1 MKESKKLKWVVCGAG
16 GIAGRKIVKDGL
28 IAAGNCE
35 LMAVQSYPPVSAQE
49 EGKRYKVPSFT
60 RVEQMLDKVDCD
72 AVYIATPQFLHL
84 AQVKLAAQHGKHV
97 FCEKPLATD
106 VRDAEEIVRICKK
119 AGVKL
124 GTDFN
129 YRFHPLHQ
137 KMRAMVKKG
146 VIGEVVS
153 GRCQFGQDF
162 PPAQGAFRQNAKQSG
177 GGAFADTGNHAA
189 DLLEYI
195 MGRHTRSVLGIKR
208 NTVYS
213 YESEDSCA
221 ALLDF
226 QEGGFGIVDAYFCSP
241 LRTLRN
247 DVEINGTKGTLHTG
261 NTLQMKTTGKLVV
274 RTEKG
279 VKFLKCPNQDMY
291 AIIFEKFTD
300 AVLHGQKL
308 PVTGED
314 GLHSQKIIAAVYRS
328 SDTGRKIAIEA

>member
-1 MKESKKLKWVVCGAG
+1 MKELKKLKWIVCGAG
-16 GIAGRKIVKDGL
+16 GMAGRKIVKDGL

-49 EGKRYKVPSFT
+49 EGKRCKVPFFT
-60 RVEQMLDKVDCD
+60 RVEQMLDEVDCD

-97 FCEKPLATD
+97 FCEKPLATN

-137 KMRAMVKKG
+137 MMREMVKKG
-146 VIGEVVS
+146 VIGEIVS

-162 PPAQGAFRQNAKQSG
+162 PPKKGVFRQNVKQAG

-189 DLLEYI
+189 DLLEYV
-195 MGRHTRSVLGIKR
+195 MGRRIKSVLGIKR
-208 NTVYS
+208 NTIYP
-213 YESEDSCA
+213 YKSEDSCA

-226 QEGGFGIVDAYFCSP
+226 QEGGFGIVDAYFCCP

-247 DVEINGTKGTLHTG
+247 DVEINGTKGTLHTC

-274 RTEKG
+274 RTEKYTK
-279 VKFLKCPNQDMY
+279 VLKCPNRDMY
-291 AIIFEKFTD
+291 AIIFEKFAD
-300 AVLHGQKL
+300 AVLHGKKL

-314 GLHSQKIIAAVYRS
+314 GLHSQKVVDAIYRS
-328 SDTGRKIAIEA
+328 SDTGRKITIWE